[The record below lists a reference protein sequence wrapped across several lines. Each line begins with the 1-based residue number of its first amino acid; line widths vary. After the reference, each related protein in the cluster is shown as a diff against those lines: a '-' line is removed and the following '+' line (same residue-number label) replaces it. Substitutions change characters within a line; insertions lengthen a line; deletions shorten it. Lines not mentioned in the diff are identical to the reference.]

1 MSDNFIKVVTS
12 VIFPHEGG
20 FVYVKTETDG
30 KYGLPGG
37 KVDPFE
43 DIRVAA
49 PREVEEETGLVVV
62 LQNLIGLFYHRSE
75 RDNPILNT
83 VYSSK
88 VIEGTPKII
97 RPDEIEGIKTFSLG
111 EIRELHREGK
121 LRAGIANLMPV
132 EEYLRGKTFPLSI
145 IRYLIE
151 DRG

>member
-1 MSDNFIKVVTS
+1 MSDNIIKVVTS
-12 VIFPHEGG
+12 VIVPYEEGYI
-20 FVYVKTETDG
+20 FVKTRKDR

-37 KVDPFE
+37 KVNPFE

-62 LQNLIGLFYHRSE
+62 LTNLIGLFYHRSE
-75 RDNPILNT
+75 RDNPIFNT

-97 RPDEIEGIKTFSLG
+97 MPNEIEDIKTLSLK
-111 EIRELHREGK
+111 EIREFYKEGK
-121 LRAGIANLMPV
+121 LRAGIVSLMPV
-132 EEYLRGKTFPLSI
+132 EEYLREKTLPLST

-151 DRG
+151 DG

>member
-12 VIFPHEGG
+12 VIVPRDEK
-20 FVYVKTETDG
+20 FVFVKTKKDG

-43 DIRVAA
+43 DFRVAA

-75 RDNPILNT
+75 KDNPILNT

-88 VIEGTPKII
+88 LIEGTPRII
-97 RPDEIEGIKTFSLG
+97 RPDEIEEIVDLSLG
-111 EIRELHREGK
+111 KIREFYEEGK
-121 LRAGIANLMPV
+121 LRSGIANLMPV
-132 EEYLRGKTFPLSI
+132 EEYLRGKTLPLST